1 MHKFVTTSG
10 KELWYDVNTNRISL
24 WDSLKNQRAYPVM
37 QFDAVLDIRA
47 DRITMFTIEI
57 TEQCNLRCT
66 YCYYKESQ
74 ADRKTVMDDAT
85 LEQAIKIAL
94 DRTIFFRQSYL
105 NITFFGGE
113 PLLRRDAIY
122 KGVEFAKAIVDD
134 AMDKGKISKNFKLQF
149 AVNTN
154 GTLFD
159 DEFFDFCEREK
170 FRIYLSL
177 DGPEHHHDIARRTVN
192 NTGSFKAIE
201 KHIPRFVKLGAV
213 ALSTVT
219 RAHVSTLFESVKW
232 LHEQGF
238 QSLTTSVDFDGK
250 WSGEDF
256 DKLALQYQ
264 KMADYWREC
273 REKGDKFFLGTI
285 HDKVKIRLINSR
297 YRLYSC
303 HVYNGAIGV
312 ATNGNMFP
320 CTRFITSNP
329 DTHYVQG
336 NVFTGFDEAACDKI
350 REFLDNDKKECEGCD
365 IRYRCCAHECA
376 CTSYYTTG
384 TIEGVSPEVCT
395 HERML
400 AEICDTL
407 LEKMA

>member
-1 MHKFVTTSG
+1 MN
-10 KELWYDVNTNRISL
+10 L
-24 WDSLKNQRAYPVM
+24 
-37 QFDAVLDIRA
+37 VLCL
-47 DRITMFTIEI
+47 

-122 KGVEFAKAIVDD
+122 KGVEFAKAVVDD
-134 AMDKGKISKNFKLQF
+134 AMDNGKISKNFRLQF

-177 DGPEHHHDIARRTVN
+177 DGPEYHHDIARRTVS

-232 LHEQGF
+232 LHDQGF

-250 WSGEDF
+250 WSSEDF

-264 KMADYWREC
+264 KMAEYWKAC
-273 REKGDKFFLGTI
+273 REKGEKFFLGTI
-285 HDKVKIRLINSR
+285 HDKIKITLINSR

-329 DTHYVQG
+329 NTHYVQG
-336 NVFTGFDEAACDKI
+336 NVFTGFDETACDKI

-407 LEKMA
+407 LEKMAV

>member
-1 MHKFVTTSG
+1 MN
-10 KELWYDVNTNRISL
+10 L
-24 WDSLKNQRAYPVM
+24 
-37 QFDAVLDIRA
+37 VLCL
-47 DRITMFTIEI
+47 

-66 YCYYKESQ
+66 YCYYKDTQ
-74 ADRKTVMDDAT
+74 ANRNAVMDDAT
-85 LEQAIKIAL
+85 LEQAIRIGVE
-94 DRTIFFRQSYL
+94 RTAFFKQQYL

-122 KGVEFAKAIVDD
+122 KGVEFAKAIVANAIDE
-134 AMDKGKISKNFKLQF
+134 GKVNKDFKLNF

-159 DEFFDFCEREK
+159 DEFFDFCEKEH
-170 FRIYLSL
+170 FCIYLSL

-192 NTGSFKAIE
+192 NGGSFKDIE
-201 KHIPRFVKLGAV
+201 KNIPRFTKLRAV

-219 RAHVSTLFESVKW
+219 RLHIDTLFESVKW

-250 WSGEDF
+250 WTSEDF
-256 DKLALQYQ
+256 DRLALQYQ
-264 KMADYWREC
+264 KMALYWKEC
-273 REKGDKFFLGTI
+273 REKGDKVFIGTI
-285 HDKVKIRLINSR
+285 HDKVKLVLINSR
-297 YRLYSC
+297 YKRYSC

-312 ATNGNMFP
+312 ATNGNIFP
-320 CTRFITSNP
+320 CTRFITSNEKAP
-329 DTHYVQG
+329 YIQG
-336 NVFTGFDEAACDKI
+336 NVFTGFDNEACEKI
-350 REFLDNDKKECEGCD
+350 REFLDKDKKECDGCD

-376 CTSYYTTG
+376 CTSFYTTG
-384 TIEGVSPEVCT
+384 SIEGVSPEVCT

-407 LEKMA
+407 VESLGTSF

>member
-1 MHKFVTTSG
+1 MN
-10 KELWYDVNTNRISL
+10 L
-24 WDSLKNQRAYPVM
+24 
-37 QFDAVLDIRA
+37 VLCL
-47 DRITMFTIEI
+47 

-66 YCYYKESQ
+66 YCYYKDTQ
-74 ADRKTVMDDAT
+74 ADRKTIMDDAT
-85 LEQAIKIAL
+85 LEQAIRIGL
-94 DRTIFFRQSYL
+94 ERTIFFKQSFM

-122 KGVEFAKAIVDD
+122 KGVNFAKAIVAD
-134 AMDKGKISKNFKLQF
+134 AIDNGKIANNFRLNF

-159 DEFFDFCEREK
+159 DEFFDFCEKEH

-177 DGPEHHHDIARRTVN
+177 DGPEYHHDIARRTVN
-192 NTGSFKAIE
+192 GTGSFKAIE

-219 RAHVSTLFESVKW
+219 RAHVNTLFESVKW

-256 DKLALQYQ
+256 DKLAIQYQ
-264 KMADYWREC
+264 KMAQYWEEC
-273 REKGDKFFLGTI
+273 RRKGEKFFLGTI
-285 HDKVKIRLINSR
+285 QDKIKIILINSR

-312 ATNGNMFP
+312 ATNGNIFP
-320 CTRFITSNP
+320 CTRFITSIPN
-329 DTHYVQG
+329 TRYVQG
-336 NVFTGFDEAACDKI
+336 NVFTGFDEKACEEI
-350 REFLDNDKKECEGCD
+350 RHFLDNDKKECEGCD
-365 IRYRCCAHECA
+365 IRHRCCAHECA
-376 CTSYYTTG
+376 CTSFYTTG
-384 TIEGVSPEVCT
+384 SIEGVSPEVCT